1 MRSSVALLGALTVSS
16 RLASSQEAQAP
27 LTWQDGRRPNIVFI
41 LTDDQD
47 VHLNSLDYM
56 PFVKKHI
63 IEKGTSFKKHYCTT
77 SLCCPSRVT
86 LWTGKL
92 AHNTNITDVKP
103 PYGGYPKFVSR
114 GYNDDWFPVWLQ
126 EAGYNSYYTGKLF
139 NAHTVSNYNSPFPR
153 GFAGTDF
160 LLDPYTYSYLNS
172 TFQSNSDAPKSY
184 EGQYSTDVLA
194 EKAYA
199 LLDQAVNDEEGKPF
213 FLTIAPI
220 GPHSNVAITEGPNG
234 REVLFSEPIPAE
246 RHKDLFPDEIVPRTP
261 SFNPEFPSGADWIHT
276 LPLQNESNV
285 AYNDHFHR
293 QRLRSLQAVDELV
306 DSLMTRLS
314 NYEILDNTYIIYS
327 SDNGFHIGQHRLQ
340 PGKTCGYE
348 EDINVPL
355 IIRGP
360 GVAANESVNLVTTH
374 TDLAPT
380 FLSLLGIPL
389 REDFDGSPIPVTK
402 AQIEGAVAK
411 GKRGGS
417 RKEHANIEFWGSSL
431 TEGTHQARHG
441 EFNTYKS
448 LRLSGEE
455 YDFYYSVWCT
465 NEHELYDMR
474 TDPYQ
479 LTNLLS
485 PSNSPS
491 SQTNT
496 SSSFTNTPS
505 PNTTT
510 NNATS
515 PLGITIS
522 STPPLTLPISSISAR
537 LDALLFVLKSCS
549 GVSCRFPWLS
559 LHPEGDV
566 SSLVDALDPKFDHF
580 YEEEMVRVYFAY
592 CANGL
597 VPSAE
602 GPVWRELEE
611 AKKGMGESD
620 SEGSIYLREGV
631 AWDVWV

>member
-1 MRSSVALLGALTVSS
+1 MRSAVAILSALTLSAG
-16 RLASSQEAQAP
+16 LASSQEAQVP
-27 LTWQDGRRPNIVFI
+27 LIGQDTPKKPNIVFV

-56 PFVKKHI
+56 PFVRKHI

-92 AHNTNITDVKP
+92 AHNTNVTDVKP

-114 GYNDDWFPVWLQ
+114 GYNDDWFPVWLE

-139 NAHTVSNYNSPFPR
+139 NAHTIENYNSPFPR

-172 TFQSNSDAPKSY
+172 TFQSNSDSPKSY

-199 LLDQAVNDEEGKPF
+199 LLDQAVNDEDGKPF
-213 FLTIAPI
+213 FLTVAPI
-220 GPHSNVAITEGPNG
+220 APHSNVEVKETGEGRG
-234 REVLFSEPIPAE
+234 VLFSEPVPAD

-261 SFNPEFPSGADWIHT
+261 SFNPEFPSGANWIHT

-285 AYNDHFHR
+285 AYNDHFQR
-293 QRLRSLQAVDELV
+293 QRLRSLQAVDEIV
-306 DSLMTRLS
+306 DSLVTKLS
-314 NYEILDNTYIIYS
+314 NYGILDNTYIVYS

-360 GVAANESVNLVTTH
+360 GVSANESVDLVTTH

-389 REDFDGSPIPVTK
+389 RSDFDGSPIPVTK
-402 AQIEGAVAK
+402 SQISREVAK
-411 GKRGGS
+411 AKTGGS
-417 RKEHANIEFWGSSL
+417 RREHANIEFWGTSL
-431 TEGTHQARHG
+431 TEGIHQPRHE

-455 YDFYYSVWCT
+455 YDFYYAVWCT

-474 TDPYQ
+474 NDPYQ

-485 PSNSPS
+485 PSNAPS
-491 SQTNT
+491 QLNTT
-496 SSSFTNTPS
+496 SSFIS
-505 PNTTT
+505 PNSTANNTTR
-510 NNATS
+510 S
-515 PLGITIS
+515 ITLLT
-522 STPPLTLPISSISAR
+522 TPPLTLPISSVASR
-537 LDALLFVLKSCS
+537 LDALLFVLKSC
-549 GVSCRFPWLS
+549 GGASCRDPWMV

-566 SSLVDALDPKFDHF
+566 NSLVDALDSRFDKF
-580 YEEEMVRVYFAY
+580 YEEMGRVYFAF

-597 VPSAE
+597 VGEAE
-602 GPVWRELEE
+602 GPVWRGAE
-611 AKKGMGESD
+611 KGARER
-620 SEGSIYLREGV
+620 YLREGV